1 MYVVSGVHLGRGNE
15 HRMSHRWP
23 ILSNQ
28 KPLFMR
34 FLGVLEG
41 LNLFSRPARSAA
53 PSPLQAK
60 LASADIVQY
69 PIWDRAVYG
78 VPVGLVNTLPR
89 FLIEEILTTHSTHD

>member
-23 ILSNQ
+23 ILSNH

-53 PSPLQAK
+53 PSPLHTF
-60 LASADIVQY
+60 LARTA
-69 PIWDRAVYG
+69 R
-78 VPVGLVNTLPR
+78 
-89 FLIEEILTTHSTHD
+89 LTQVCR